1 MYLKHGHFER
11 LQNIKVEICGMETK
25 TKKQKK
31 KQNKKSV
38 KKSSSCSWSFLQYCM
53 DSKIRIWLGLILLK
67 ESVGIKCAMYDQHV
81 EY

>member
-25 TKKQKK
+25 KKNQKR
-31 KQNKKSV
+31 V
-38 KKSSSCSWSFLQYCM
+38 KKSFSCSWSFLQYCM